1 MMPCHPRLNAPA
13 PSRAEFAL
21 LAAVLVLLAVAL
33 FGPSVALPAHYH
45 AFADT
50 RGAFGIPHVGDVLS
64 NLPFALAG
72 LAGLWQLARTPAAA
86 LGPVQRALAAL
97 FFAGLLLTAA
107 GSSWYHWQPDDAGLA
122 VDRAGMAVAFAGL
135 LGLAAADRI
144 SARAGAVLAGFTLLL
159 APVAAGL
166 PLVNGNMGPWAVV
179 QGGGLVLLAALA
191 GRRPCPG
198 AAGFS
203 IATVIVLYALAKG
216 LEVADPAV
224 FELTRGG
231 VSGHSLK
238 HGVAALAA
246 VPVLLALHR
255 LKCHA
260 RATPTGQ
267 NHLPAAGTQG
277 SGGHRQAATAR
288 PA

>member
-50 RGAFGIPHVGDVLS
+50 RGAFGIPHVG
-64 NLPFALAG
+64 
-72 LAGLWQLARTPAAA
+72 
-86 LGPVQRALAAL
+86 
-97 FFAGLLLTAA
+97 
-107 GSSWYHWQPDDAGLA
+107 
-122 VDRAGMAVAFAGL
+122 
-135 LGLAAADRI
+135 
-144 SARAGAVLAGFTLLL
+144 AVLAGFTLLL

-191 GRRPCPG
+191 GLRPRPG